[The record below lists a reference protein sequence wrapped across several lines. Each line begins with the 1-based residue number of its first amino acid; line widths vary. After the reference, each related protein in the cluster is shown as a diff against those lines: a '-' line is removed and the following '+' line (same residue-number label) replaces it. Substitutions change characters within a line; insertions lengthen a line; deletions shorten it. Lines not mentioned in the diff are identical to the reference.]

1 MPIVPLQKPTRLIN
15 CLCRA
20 GTLSQT
26 VCDAQLQ
33 LCHYGL
39 VLVCLK
45 LINDDS
51 DRTSM
56 MGMQML
62 SAILDGESE
71 DVRDSTVRQ
80 LAVPDEEVG
89 WRPYRSLIIP
99 THLTHWDL
107 IANLLHCQ
115 SSAAICQFL

>member
-1 MPIVPLQKPTRLIN
+1 MTLTSMPR
-15 CLCRA
+15 
-20 GTLSQT
+20 
-26 VCDAQLQ
+26 
-33 LCHYGL
+33 L

-80 LAVPDEEVG
+80 LAVPEEEVG
-89 WRPYRSLIIP
+89 IDKL
-99 THLTHWDL
+99 LTIYFRESD
-107 IANLLHCQ
+107 
-115 SSAAICQFL
+115 S

>member
-1 MPIVPLQKPTRLIN
+1 M
-15 CLCRA
+15 CRA
-20 GTLSQT
+20 GTLSPT
-26 VCDAQLQ
+26 VGEAQLQ
-33 LCHYGL
+33 LCNYGL

-80 LAVPDEEVG
+80 LAVPEEEVG
-89 WRPYRSLIIP
+89 WPPYRSLIVLA
-99 THLTHWDL
+99 HLFKG
-107 IANLLHCQ
+107 I
-115 SSAAICQFL
+115 

>member
-1 MPIVPLQKPTRLIN
+1 MQKPGLIN
-15 CLCRA
+15 CMCRA
-20 GTLSQT
+20 GTLSPT
-26 VCDAQLQ
+26 VGEAQLQ
-33 LCHYGL
+33 LCNYGL

-62 SAILDGESE
+62 SAILDGKSE

-80 LAVPDEEVG
+80 LAVSEEEVG
-89 WRPYRSLIIP
+89 RPPYRRESY
-99 THLTHWDL
+99 
-107 IANLLHCQ
+107 
-115 SSAAICQFL
+115 S